1 MKAGA
6 LHSPQPTPE
15 WDAIPLAD
23 LRGVV
28 MIVGAPDTGKSTFA
42 RYLYARLR
50 EAGKRPA
57 FLDGDPGQASLGPPT
72 TLTLA
77 LGELTSPSRTRRTF
91 IGDVSPRGHMLPMLV
106 GVHRLAEAAREAGA
120 EVVVYD
126 TDGLVSPAQGGLA
139 LKHALVDLLRP
150 SLVIGIQAEDELEP
164 LLLPLR
170 RSRRTRVR
178 TLRPSPLVQKR
189 DFATRRQNRLDRYAA
204 YFATV
209 HPLELSWRE
218 MPVFP
223 WPRFALHG
231 LLAFEDAEG
240 FTRALGIV
248 QEIHRETMRL
258 RVLTPL
264 PSLEGVDALHLG
276 DLALDPQ
283 TFREQR

>member
-1 MKAGA
+1 MSIEGPE
-6 LHSPQPTPE
+6 LPEPTPA
-15 WDAIPLAD
+15 WRALPLAD

-28 MIVGAPDTGKSTFA
+28 MVVGAPDAGKSTFA

-50 EAGKRPA
+50 ESGVRVA

-77 LGELTSPSRTRRTF
+77 MGALESPTRLWRTF
-91 IGDVSPRGHMLPMLV
+91 IGSVSPRGHMLPMLV
-106 GVHRLAEAAREAGA
+106 GVHRLVEAAQEAGA
-120 EVVVYD
+120 EVVLYD
-126 TDGLVSPAQGGLA
+126 TDGMVAPAQGGLA

-170 RSRRTRVR
+170 RSRRTRVT
-178 TLRPSPLVQKR
+178 TLRPSPLVRPR
-189 DFATRRQNRLDRYAA
+189 DAETRRQNRLARYAA
-204 YFATV
+204 YFAAAR
-209 HPLELSWRE
+209 PIEFSWRDL
-218 MPVFP
+218 PVFP
-223 WPRFALHG
+223 WPRFSLHG

-240 FTRALGIV
+240 YTLALGIV
-248 QEIHRETMRL
+248 REIRRERMEV

-264 PSLEGVDALHLG
+264 SSLRDVDALHLG
-276 DLALDPQ
+276 DLTLDPQ